1 MNIIFSQFLLVS
13 LFISIV
19 FLHIAKKNFGIAIA
33 YGIQS
38 LVVAL
43 ILFNAF
49 LETGIKSLLLIAF
62 IMIIIKA
69 ILAPIFIIKLIKK
82 YEFKFSVT
90 TYFNVPITLI
100 IVAILTAVAHSD
112 KFNALVNIVPA
123 NSQFLSIIFSALLI
137 ALFLIINR
145 QGALAQIIGVLALE
159 NCIVAF
165 AFFAGLEQAPAL
177 QIGII
182 FNIAVWIVIA
192 TIFIS
197 MIYQHFRTINVTEM
211 KRLKD

>member
-1 MNIIFSQFLLVS
+1 MSIIFSQFLVGS
-13 LFISIV
+13 LFISMV
-19 FLHIAKKNFGIAIA
+19 FLHIAKKNIEVAIT

-38 LVVAL
+38 LLVAL

-49 LETGIKSLLLIAF
+49 LETGFKSLLLIAF
-62 IMIIIKA
+62 IMILVKV
-69 ILAPIFIIKLIKK
+69 ILAPMFIIKLIKK
-82 YEFKFSVT
+82 NGFKFSVA

-100 IVAILTAVAHSD
+100 VIAILTTVAHSD
-112 KFNALVNIVPA
+112 KFSALVNIVPA
-123 NSQFLSIIFSALLI
+123 NNQFLSIIFSALLI
-137 ALFLIINR
+137 SLFLIVNR
-145 QGALAQIIGVLALE
+145 KGALAQIIGVLALE

-182 FNIAVWIVIA
+182 FNISVWIVIA
-192 TIFIS
+192 TIFVS
-197 MIYQHFRTINVTEM
+197 MMYQHFKTINVTEM